1 MKTITLNE
9 TKADFR
15 TIVSENRHE
24 PVEIV
29 QDGERI
35 GVFIPDGDAELIED
49 LLLAQKTALARAE
62 GFVGV
67 AASRAFLDRFRNVE
81 D

>member
-9 TKADFR
+9 AQADFR
-15 TIVSENRHE
+15 AAVSANKNEA
-24 PVEIV
+24 VEIV

-35 GVFIPDGDAELIED
+35 GVFLPDADAELIED
-49 LLLAQKTALARAE
+49 LLLAQKSAMARAE

-67 AASRAFLDRFRNVE
+67 EASKAFLDRFRDVE
-81 D
+81 N